1 MKFNILIEEQNE
13 EIEMK
18 MIERLHFWV
27 VNLKKNV
34 EIVVLSGITQR
45 IASQNSTT
53 EITKNFR
60 KIKVMALTALI
71 II

>member
-45 IASQNSTT
+45 IASQNSTA